1 MIDRST
7 LVGSLNWRW
16 KAGRR
21 ALGVVRLNFSR
32 MNFIFVDNFGSKVA
46 LVVVRKRITRDK
58 LSEISASPRL
68 RSLVVSSTG

>member
-32 MNFIFVDNFGSKVA
+32 MNFIFVDNFGSKVCA
-46 LVVVRKRITRDK
+46 SCCSKTNNTR
-58 LSEISASPRL
+58 
-68 RSLVVSSTG
+68 